1 LSTLLSPRHCT
12 GLGTGLLSNKRKPT
26 SMWREHRLQQSV
38 SQIKNVMTLKEKI
51 ANTQC
56 SASRKFSV
64 LFIRTA
70 SLKGVKSYGMN

>member
-1 LSTLLSPRHCT
+1 
-12 GLGTGLLSNKRKPT
+12 
-26 SMWREHRLQQSV
+26 
-38 SQIKNVMTLKEKI
+38 MTLKEKI